1 MNRSPAIG
9 VLIFSLVYTLSAAD
23 PAGFGMWKQGDLRQ
37 RASTLA
43 GKVGPDHSARETL
56 GDYGNHLVRLVHR
69 DSTGAPELHS
79 KMVDLWVVVSGEG
92 TLVVGGKIVNPR
104 QMGNNGPNELTG
116 DSIDG
121 GERHPAAAGDV
132 FHIPVGIPHA
142 ILVPAG
148 KQITYMRV
156 AIPAQ

>member
-1 MNRSPAIG
+1 MYRRVAISF
-9 VLIFSLVYTLSAAD
+9 LICCVIPNLSAAD
-23 PAGFGMWKQGDLRQ
+23 PAGFAMWKQGDLRQ
-37 RASTLA
+37 RAGILA

-56 GDYGNHLVRLVHR
+56 GDYGNHLVRLIHR
-69 DSTGAPELHS
+69 DASGAPELHS
-79 KMVDLWVVVSGEG
+79 KLVDLWVVVSGEG
-92 TLVVGGKIVNPR
+92 TLIVGGKIVNPR

-121 GERHPAAAGDV
+121 GERYPAAAGDV